1 MCSVTS
7 YLHLILGSTDSG
19 EQWCRGKCHGAV
31 LYCNML
37 HFCNFYKGMLVELM
51 LGWLSMDTNDL
62 NQGFKECGHTDQ
74 NTANL
79 A

>member
-1 MCSVTS
+1 
-7 YLHLILGSTDSG
+7 
-19 EQWCRGKCHGAV
+19 
-31 LYCNML
+31 
-37 HFCNFYKGMLVELM
+37 M

-62 NQGFKECGHTDQ
+62 NQGFKECGQDDQ